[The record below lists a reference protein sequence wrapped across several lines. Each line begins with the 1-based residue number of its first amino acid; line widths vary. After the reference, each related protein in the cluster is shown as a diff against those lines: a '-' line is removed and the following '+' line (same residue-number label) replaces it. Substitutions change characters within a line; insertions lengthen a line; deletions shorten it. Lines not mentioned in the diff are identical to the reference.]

1 MHGVE
6 LVNQGVLWM
15 LVIGLILFM
24 IIYRMIFKKKR

>member
-6 LVNQGVLWM
+6 LVTQEVLWM